1 MMTQMNIY
9 KVYTTAL
16 LLLALLLGQLLSV
29 TTVQA
34 SSHAGQQRVANCHTT
49 VLAGWRPY
57 RVQAGDSLAAL
68 AAQAQVSVAE
78 LMQVNCLTVEE
89 ISADSL
95 LLAPV
100 PGNAKRSGVLAAP
113 VLAAPPAVAST
124 AQLTIISTTTTMAA
138 NSATATSAA
147 TPTSR
152 SSLPSL
158 PWPWL
163 TLVAFGLV
171 GLATVFVSFR
181 PAQPG
186 ATPTRGRFGLWSNLL
201 FLGMGI
207 FIGVVIFPEWRMPSL
222 RALPTGVSTTVTVAL
237 IGLLVA
243 KELFFQGP
251 QWRATNRVL
260 NVGLVPLLM
269 LFFLTV
275 ATRVAETIN

>member
-1 MMTQMNIY
+1 MMTKINSY
-9 KVYTTAL
+9 KVYATAL
-16 LLLALLLGQLLSV
+16 LLLALLLGQLMHV

-34 SSHAGQQRVANCHTT
+34 SSQAGQQKAADCHTS
-49 VLAGWRPY
+49 VFAGWRPY

-100 PGNAKRSGVLAAP
+100 AGRAKLSGVLAAP
-113 VLAAPPAVAST
+113 VPAAPAVASP
-124 AQLTIISTTTTMAA
+124 ALLTIISTTSTIAA
-138 NSATATSAA
+138 NNATTTSATTTTS
-147 TPTSR
+147 P
-152 SSLPSL
+152 SSFPSL

-171 GLATVFVSFR
+171 GLATVFVGFR

-186 ATPTRGRFGLWSNLL
+186 ATPTSGRFSLWSNLL

-207 FIGVVIFPEWRMPSL
+207 FIGMVIFPELRMPALS
-222 RALPTGVSTTVTVAL
+222 ALPTGFSTGVTVAL
-237 IGLLVA
+237 IGLLIA
-243 KELFFQGP
+243 KELFFKGQ
-251 QWRATNRVL
+251 QWRGLNRLL
-260 NVGLVPLLM
+260 NLGLVPLLA